1 MASRMFSRSLQRN
14 FRNWKAGTAA
24 YSTKSNR
31 NKKIGIIGL
40 GTVGEKVA
48 TNLLKAGFTVSALH
62 DCDPRAGEHLPEN
75 IPRTKTPRE
84 LAEICNVVMTALP
97 LPPDVR
103 DVMTGESGV
112 LAGLRPGGV
121 WIDQS
126 TTDYQ
131 QTLELA
137 AEAGRCCVGAPYF
150 TYYRYKYNIL
160 EQCLLSADLY

>member
-14 FRNWKAGTAA
+14 FRNWKA
-24 YSTKSNR
+24 YSTKSAQSQT
-31 NKKIGIIGL
+31 IGIIGL

-48 TNLLKAGFTVSALH
+48 SNLLKAGFTVSALH
-62 DCDPRAGEHLPEN
+62 DCDPKAGERLPGN
-75 IPRTKTPRE
+75 IPRTKSPRE

-97 LPPDVR
+97 APPHVR
-103 DVMTGESGV
+103 DVMTGDSGV

-121 WIDQS
+121 WIDHS

-137 AEAGRCCVGAPYF
+137 EAAGRF
-150 TYYRYKYNIL
+150 RR
-160 EQCLLSADLY
+160 